1 MGDPRFSKKAYQKP
15 QVPWQEDRID
25 EERILM
31 EQYGLTRKQELYR
44 TQAILKDYKETA
56 KRLATDESQQAE
68 KEKQQLFDSLNQY
81 GLLRENTLT
90 DVLSVD
96 LRQLLGRRLQTLLV
110 DKELA
115 RSPSQARQF
124 ISHRHIVVDGERVT
138 SPGYFVTVEEEPTIA
153 FHDNSPYADDDHPER
168 PQPDAHEAA
177 EEAGHTAEDALE
189 DEREANDEDDN
200 EDTTDTDTDQID
212 EDEEDNE

>member
-1 MGDPRFSKKAYQKP
+1 MGAPRFSKKAYQKP

-31 EQYGLTRKQELYR
+31 ERFGLTRKQELYR
-44 TQAILKDYKETA
+44 TQAILKEYKETA
-56 KRLATDESQQAE
+56 KRLATDESDQAE
-68 KEKQQLFDSLNQY
+68 KEKQQLFNSLNQY

-138 SPGYFVTVEEEPTIA
+138 SPGYFVTVEEEPTIE
-153 FHDNSPYADDDHPER
+153 FHDKSPYADEDHPER
-168 PQPDAHEAA
+168 PQPEAHE
-177 EEAGHTAEDALE
+177 EAQDQGHTAEAALD
-189 DEREANDEDDN
+189 DEREEDDD
-200 EDTTDTDTDQID
+200 EESQSADKETDQVD
-212 EDEEDNE
+212 DEESNE

>member
-15 QVPWQEDRID
+15 KVPWQEDRID

-31 EQYGLTRKQELYR
+31 EQFGLTRKQELYR
-44 TQAILKDYKETA
+44 TQAILKEYKETA
-56 KRLATDESQQAE
+56 KRLATDETDQAE
-68 KEKQQLFDSLNQY
+68 KEKQQLFNSLNQY

-110 DKELA
+110 DQDLA

-124 ISHRHIVVDGERVT
+124 ISHRHIKVDGERVT
-138 SPGYFVTVEEEPTIA
+138 SPGYFVTVEEEPTIE
-153 FHDNSPYADDDHPER
+153 FHENSPYADEDHPER
-168 PQPDAHEAA
+168 PQPEAHEAA
-177 EEAGHTAEDALE
+177 EEQGHTAEDALE
-189 DEREANDEDDN
+189 NEREDEDGQEPEATGN
-200 EDTTDTDTDQID
+200 DTDQTD